1 MEISVP
7 SSAARTRTGPAIAG
21 QCSSPRDHR
30 QGAVGP
36 IEPGRRNHRRSKTD
50 KLIAVSNLPDEVPI
64 TDRERQLVAAC
75 LGDLMNQILS
85 EPK

>member
-7 SSAARTRTGPAIAG
+7 SSAARTRTGSAIAG
-21 QCSSPRDHR
+21 QCSSPRDQR

-36 IEPGRRNHRRSKTD
+36 IEPGRPSRRRSKTD
-50 KLIAVSNLPDEVPI
+50 RLIAVSNLPDEVPI
-64 TDRERQLVAAC
+64 IDRERQLVAAC